1 MIFSLVAMIGLE
13 KCCLTSACLQ
23 WLCHSG
29 ERIVA
34 RGPLV
39 SVGNAVVE
47 TCHDYIWFLTIA
59 SENIVSDKA
68 CISIKNGLIFF
79 LFLHANI
86 LCGYSVE
93 APW

>member
-1 MIFSLVAMIGLE
+1 MRTQDMF
-13 KCCLTSACLQ
+13 CCIDKHFFALAVIL
-23 WLCHSG
+23 
-29 ERIVA
+29 
-34 RGPLV
+34 

-68 CISIKNGLIFF
+68 CISIKNGPIFF